1 MKRNDAAGH
10 DRASKGRFHYPQ
22 DRVVDKMFNWS
33 QLKRLLTY
41 MKPYAKTLL
50 PLAAAAMF
58 IGTIIRLAAPV
69 LIGYAIDEAITP
81 GNGDLLIWIAA
92 VLAAMYALQWVSNV
106 FRIRWIN
113 RMGQHIIF
121 DLRRD
126 LFNHIQTLSH
136 RFFDQRSAGSILV
149 RVTNDVHSLQE
160 LFTNGVIN
168 LMMDVIML
176 VGIVSILFVISP
188 ELTTAVMIVLPIMFY
203 ISTNLRRRIRRSW
216 QLVRLRQSTM
226 NAHLNE
232 SIQGMRVTQ
241 AYHQEQEN
249 MRYFDDLNMDTYD
262 AWEQATRKSAKFRPV
277 VELSNAVGTAVLI
290 WYGIHLIGSGALTI
304 GNFVT
309 FATFLGMFW
318 EPISR
323 LGQIYNQL
331 LMAMA
336 SSERIFEYLDESP
349 SVPEKKNA
357 VSIGEMKGDVR
368 FEQVSF
374 QYDTSKYALKD
385 LDLHI
390 QPGETFALV
399 GHTGSGKTT
408 IVNLISRFYDPTGG
422 NVLIDGRNLR
432 EVTLESL
439 RSRVSVVL
447 QDTFIFSGTIM
458 DNIRFGNPDA
468 DDEEVK
474 EAAFQVGADSFIR
487 GLRDGYDT
495 EVEERGNVLSVGE
508 RQLISFARALLAD
521 PRILILDEAT
531 ASIDTETEQVIQE
544 ALRKLLKGRT
554 AVMIAHRLSTIR
566 EADRIMVLKEGEVL
580 EEGSHQ
586 ELIRKQGEYN
596 RLVKAQFQPSHA
608 G

>member
-1 MKRNDAAGH
+1 MKRIEGSGQ
-10 DRASKGRFHYPQ
+10 DRASTGRFHYPQ
-22 DRVVDKMFNWS
+22 DRVVDKAFNWS
-33 QLKRLLTY
+33 QLKRLFSY
-41 MKPYAKTLL
+41 MKPYGRTLL
-50 PLAAAAMF
+50 PLAAAAML
-58 IGTIIRLAAPV
+58 IGTIVRLAAPV
-69 LIGYAIDEAITP
+69 LIGYAIDQAISP
-81 GNGDLLIWIAA
+81 GNRDLLLWVVV
-92 VLAAMYALQWVSNV
+92 VLTGMYGLQWVSNV
-106 FRIRWIN
+106 YRIRWIN
-113 RMGQHIIF
+113 RMGQYIIF

-168 LMMDVIML
+168 LMMDIIML

-188 ELTTAVMIVLPIMFY
+188 ELTTAVMIVLPVMFY

-216 QLVRLRQSTM
+216 QVVRLRQSTM

-249 MRYFDDLNMDTYD
+249 MRYFGDLNMDTYD

-290 WYGIHLIGSGALTI
+290 WYGIHLIGNGTLSI

-349 SVPEKKNA
+349 SVPEKKDA
-357 VSIGEMKGDVR
+357 VSIGTMKGDVR

-374 QYDTSKYALKD
+374 QYDAVKYALQD

-390 QPGETFALV
+390 RPGETFAFV

-408 IVNLISRFYDPTGG
+408 IVNLISRFYDPTAGT
-422 NVLIDGRNLR
+422 VLIDGQDLR
-432 EVTLESL
+432 DVTLDSL
-439 RSRVSVVL
+439 RSQVSVVL

-458 DNIRFGNPDA
+458 DNIRFGNPEA

-474 EAAFQVGADSFIR
+474 EAAFQVGADRFIR
-487 GLRDGYDT
+487 ELRDGYET

-531 ASIDTETEQVIQE
+531 ASIDTETEQIIQQ
-544 ALRKLLKGRT
+544 ALQRLLKDRT

-566 EADRIMVLKEGEVL
+566 EADRIMVLKEGRVL
-580 EEGSHQ
+580 EEGSHD
-586 ELIRKQGEYN
+586 ELIRQHGEYN
-596 RLVKAQFQPSHA
+596 RLVKAQFQHSHV